1 VGRVVSSEYPQMDWQ
16 SGERWAQNILFQGNR
31 ISSAFRVQG
40 ASLSL
45 IGNDITF
52 PRRRKL
58 DLSNSGPVYIKNLT
72 SGGKTV
78 SDFSDW
84 LMLGP
89 NMTKADIH
97 IE

>member
-1 VGRVVSSEYPQMDWQ
+1 MWAELL
-16 SGERWAQNILFQGNR
+16 AQNIRRWTGKAESDGLR
-31 ISSAFRVQG
+31 IFSFRG
-40 ASLSL
+40 
-45 IGNDITF
+45 IEF
-52 PRRRKL
+52 PRHSACRALRKL

-97 IE
+97 IQ